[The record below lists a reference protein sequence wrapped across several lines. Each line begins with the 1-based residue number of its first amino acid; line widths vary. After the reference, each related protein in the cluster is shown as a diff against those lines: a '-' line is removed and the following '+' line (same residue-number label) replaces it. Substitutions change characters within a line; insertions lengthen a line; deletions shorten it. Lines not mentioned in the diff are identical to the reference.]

1 MMVEAGQAKADANI
15 NDFFTND
22 LVKS

>member
-1 MMVEAGQAKADANI
+1 MQEAGQVKADANI

-22 LVKS
+22 LVKP